1 VSRRGVTNWQ
11 AVDGSFRDPS
21 GFVFT
26 RGGTLY
32 RQVNSGFRPTFEAFL
47 SSGLYQE
54 LARDGL
60 LVPHTDVG
68 LEYAATADAF
78 AVLRPERIPF
88 VSYPYEWS
96 FGELRDAALLTLELQ
111 QRALAH
117 DFVLRDASAYN
128 VQFRDGRPIFI
139 DTLSFE
145 PRVEGTPWIAYG
157 QFCEHFLVPL
167 ALMGLTDV
175 RCSTLLR
182 SHLDGVPL
190 DLGSRLLPRASYARL
205 GMLLHV
211 HLHAKAQSRYAG
223 ASVSAK
229 GRGRTMSRNAVS
241 GLLASLRSA
250 VESLSWTPAGTV
262 WAEYATDNSYTSA
275 AARSKRDIVIEFLR
289 PLGASTAWDL
299 GANTGDY
306 SRAAREVVPQVVS
319 FDLDPAAVER
329 NYRRVRDQSETGILP
344 LVLDLANPSPAQGW
358 AHRERLSL
366 EQRGPADAV
375 LALALIHHLAIG
387 RNLPLPRIA
396 DFLAR
401 LCRSLVVEF
410 VPKEDSQVQR
420 LLQNRPDIFP
430 DYTREGFE
438 HAFGARFR
446 IDSVRSVEDSGR
458 QLYLMTACA
467 PDSRSSR

>member
-1 VSRRGVTNWQ
+1 VSHPGGTTWQ
-11 AVDGSFRDPS
+11 PVDGSFRDPS

-26 RGGTLY
+26 RDGILY
-32 RQVNSGFRPTFEAFL
+32 RQVNTGFRPTFEAFL
-47 SSGLYQE
+47 SSGLYDE

-68 LEYAATADAF
+68 LEHAATADAF
-78 AVLRPERIPF
+78 LVLRPERIPF
-88 VSYPYEWS
+88 ISYPYEWS
-96 FGELRDAALLTLELQ
+96 FGELRDAALLTLEVQ
-111 QRALAH
+111 QRALAK

-128 VQFRDGRPIFI
+128 VQFRDGRPVFI

-167 ALMGLTDV
+167 ALMSLSDV

-190 DLGSRLLPRASYARL
+190 DLGSRLLPRSSWVRL

-241 GLLASLRSA
+241 GLVASLRSA
-250 VESLSWTPAGTV
+250 VEGLSWNPAGTV
-262 WAEYATDNSYTSA
+262 WAEYATDNSYTSSA
-275 AARSKRDIVIEFLR
+275 AQSKRTIVTEYLR
-289 PLGASTAWDL
+289 PLGAATAWDL

-306 SRAAREVVPQVVS
+306 TRAAREVVPQVVS

-329 NYRRVRDQSETGILP
+329 NYRRVRAQSETGILP

-366 EQRGPADAV
+366 EQRGPADVV
-375 LALALIHHLAIG
+375 LALALVHHLAIG

-401 LCRSLVVEF
+401 LCRTLVIEF

-438 HAFGARFR
+438 SAFEARFR
-446 IDSVRSVEDSGR
+446 IDSVRPVEDSGR

-467 PDSRSSR
+467 PARATA

>member
-1 VSRRGVTNWQ
+1 VSRLGVTGWQ

-26 RGGTLY
+26 RDGTLY
-32 RQVNSGFRPTFEAFL
+32 RQVNTGFRPTFEAFL
-47 SSGLYQE
+47 SSGLYDE

-60 LVPHTDVG
+60 LVPHADAG
-68 LEYAATADAF
+68 LEHAATSDAF

-88 VSYPYEWS
+88 ISYPYEWS

-111 QRALAH
+111 QRALAR

-128 VQFRDGRPIFI
+128 VQFRDGRPVFI

-167 ALMGLTDV
+167 ALMSLSDV

-190 DLGSRLLPRASYARL
+190 ELGSRLLPRASWVRP

-241 GLLASLRSA
+241 GLVASLRSA
-250 VESLSWTPAGTV
+250 VEGLSWNPAGTV
-262 WAEYATDNSYTSA
+262 WADYATDNSYTSS
-275 AARSKRDIVIEFLR
+275 AARSKRDILTEYLR

-299 GANTGDY
+299 GGNTGDY

-358 AHRERLSL
+358 AHRERMSL
-366 EQRGPADAV
+366 EQRGPADVV
-375 LALALIHHLAIG
+375 LALALVHHLAIG

-401 LCRSLVVEF
+401 LCRSLVIEF

-438 HAFGARFR
+438 RAFAGRFR
-446 IDSVRSVEDSGR
+446 IDGVRPVEDSGR

-467 PDSRSSR
+467 PDRAAT